1 MRQGRKENAAELI
14 RQLRGIAQI
23 GIVNHARDTEILLRC
38 ADWMEAADER
48 LAILSVELMDEEKRL
63 SGLISE
69 E

>member
-1 MRQGRKENAAELI
+1 MRQGRKENVTELI

-23 GIVNHARDTEILLRC
+23 GIVNAKRDREILLRC
-38 ADWMEAADER
+38 ADWMEYADER
-48 LAILSVELMDEEKRL
+48 LAIQHAALLDEEKRH